1 MNLKQRP
8 SLVHVLHAES
18 EDSSSDKIVTAT
30 ADGIRFDTFQARD
43 RGTHVPCLQLDDRE
57 TDLTTIQPQPHQQIA
72 RLQYYPMTSMKHGV
86 ALIVN
91 IKQFQRHRRRE
102 GTDRDEANLVQTWLY
117 LGYRVEVRRDL
128 TSVEMTAIFRDIDSF
143 LTSDERASEDSSVSH
158 DSFVCCFLSHGN
170 KDSIIGADSKSVKMD
185 LIESMIGRSKKLQ
198 SKPKLF
204 FVQACRGLHAG
215 AEVQPDDDQ
224 EIRHLVTNRSDMHFS
239 YATVPGNQ
247 SYRDTCKGSWFVT
260 ELCKT
265 LCKFASSCTL
275 NEMQHKVNSAVPG
288 NVEYKV
294 PAGAEYAQ
302 QPASAGTMTK
312 YVHFFDGTSA

>member
-1 MNLKQRP
+1 MNNKKFR
-8 SLVHVLHAES
+8 VHS
-18 EDSSSDKIVTAT
+18 E
-30 ADGIRFDTFQARD
+30 
-43 RGTHVPCLQLDDRE
+43 
-57 TDLTTIQPQPHQQIA
+57 
-72 RLQYYPMTSMKHGV
+72 
-86 ALIVN
+86 
-91 IKQFQRHRRRE
+91 RE
-102 GTDRDEANLVQTWLY
+102 GSDRDEANLVQTWLY

-128 TSVEMTAIFRDIDSF
+128 TSVEMTTIFRDIDSF
-143 LTSDERASEDSSVSH
+143 LTSPDERASEDNSVSH
-158 DSFVCCFLSHGN
+158 DSFVCCVLSHGN
-170 KDSIIGADSKSVKMD
+170 KDSIIGADSKSIKMD
-185 LIESMIGRSKKLQ
+185 YIENMIGKSKKLR

-204 FVQACRGLHAG
+204 FVQACRGPHAG

-224 EIRHLVTNRSDMHFS
+224 ENRLVTNRSDMHFS
-239 YATVPGNQ
+239 YATVPGNK

-288 NVEYKV
+288 NAKYKV

-312 YVHFFDGTSA
+312 YVHFFDEASA

>member
-1 MNLKQRP
+1 M
-8 SLVHVLHAES
+8 
-18 EDSSSDKIVTAT
+18 
-30 ADGIRFDTFQARD
+30 
-43 RGTHVPCLQLDDRE
+43 PCLQLDDSE
-57 TDLTTIQPQPHQQIA
+57 TDLTMIQPQPHQQIA

-128 TSVEMTAIFRDIDSF
+128 TSEEMTAIFRCIDSF
-143 LTSDERASEDSSVSH
+143 LTSSDECASEDNSVSH
-158 DSFVCCFLSHGN
+158 DSFVCCVLSHGN
-170 KDSIIGADSKSVKMD
+170 KDSIIGADSRSVKMNH
-185 LIESMIGRSKKLQ
+185 IESMIGRSKKLR

-204 FVQACRGLHAG
+204 FVQACRGSLAG
-215 AEVQPDDDQ
+215 AEVQPDDDCQ
-224 EIRHLVTNRSDMHFS
+224 NRHLTTNRSDMHFS

-247 SYRDTCKGSWFVT
+247 SYRDTYKGSWFIT

-265 LCKFASSCTL
+265 LCEFASSCTL
-275 NEMQHKVNSAVPG
+275 DEMQHKVNSAVPG
-288 NVEYKV
+288 NAEYKV
-294 PAGAEYAQ
+294 TAGAVYAQ

-312 YVHFFDGTSA
+312 YVHFFDGASA

>member
-1 MNLKQRP
+1 M
-8 SLVHVLHAES
+8 
-18 EDSSSDKIVTAT
+18 
-30 ADGIRFDTFQARD
+30 
-43 RGTHVPCLQLDDRE
+43 
-57 TDLTTIQPQPHQQIA
+57 
-72 RLQYYPMTSMKHGV
+72 

-91 IKQFQRHRRRE
+91 NKKFREHSERE
-102 GTDRDEANLVQTWLY
+102 GSDRDEANLVQTWLY

-128 TSVEMTAIFRDIDSF
+128 SSVEMTTIFHDIDSF
-143 LTSDERASEDSSVSH
+143 LASSDKRASEDCSVSH

-170 KDSIIGADSKSVKMD
+170 KDNIIGADSKSIKMD
-185 LIESMIGRSKKLQ
+185 HIERMIGSSKKLQ

-215 AEVQPDDDQ
+215 AEVRIQPDDDQ
-224 EIRHLVTNRSDMHFS
+224 ENRHLVTNRSDMYFS
-239 YATVPGNQ
+239 YATVPGNK

-275 NEMQHKVNSAVPG
+275 DEMQHKVNSAVPG
-288 NVEYKV
+288 NAEYKV

-302 QPASAGTMTK
+302 QPAYAGTMTK
-312 YVHFFDGTSA
+312 YVHFFDGASA